1 MRKVPENEYDV
12 PAGERIDIAL
22 TNALQLVRTRKKPMY
37 VNFNDTRIDIGSED
51 TLEELVQYYN
61 DQRNIPASQQAPR
74 TPNHLGM
81 FDPFNL

>member
-22 TNALQLVRTRKKPMY
+22 AHALQLVRSRKKVMY
-37 VNFNDTRIDIGSED
+37 INFNGTRIDIGSED
-51 TLEELVQYYN
+51 TLRELVQFYN
-61 DQRNIPASQQAPR
+61 DQHVIPETQRTPR